1 VTRATIGI
9 LLLALLA
16 GLAGAF
22 LSRAVFAPGTRAG
35 TAEAMLS
42 VGDRR
47 IDLELPDV
55 RGRNQSL
62 AQFDGAPLIIN
73 FWATWCPPCIREL
86 PMLDA
91 WHGRRNNDG
100 TAVLAIAIDADTDA
114 VIGFAE
120 DLALTLPVWIAFP
133 GKVDVSTHF
142 GNHRSVL
149 PFSVLLSADGR
160 VLAQRAGELDEKLLR
175 QWAELAKSAATP

>member
-1 VTRATIGI
+1 MSAAATNRW
-9 LLLALLA
+9 
-16 GLAGAF
+16 
-22 LSRAVFAPGTRAG
+22 LSLT
-35 TAEAMLS
+35 
-42 VGDRR
+42 
-47 IDLELPDV
+47 
-55 RGRNQSL
+55 
-62 AQFDGAPLIIN
+62 APLSSSISGPHGVHLAYAN
-73 FWATWCPPCIREL
+73 CPCWTRGTV
-86 PMLDA
+86 A
-91 WHGRRNNDG
+91 VNNDG

-149 PFSVLLSADGR
+149 PFSVLLGADGR